1 MALTRKQK
9 KELKRLRGAA
19 SDIWDDQREVL
30 EQASKAVRDA
40 ARHIA
45 EVGREDV
52 APRVVAAGKSA
63 AGAAGEKIKHDV
75 LPAVSTALGSA
86 IAVLDVAKHPQ
97 IREALGKAGKAGTE
111 IGKKVGITPAKSS
124 GPGKYILIGVGV
136 VALAG
141 IAYAAWQTL
150 RADDELWVSD
160 ELEDEEPIE

>member
-9 KELKRLRGAA
+9 KEIERLRGAA

-30 EQASKAVRDA
+30 EQASRVVRDA
-40 ARHIA
+40 TRHLA
-45 EVGREDV
+45 EVGRDEV

-63 AGAAGEKIKHDV
+63 AGAAGDRIKHDV

-86 IAVLDVAKHPQ
+86 IAVLEVAKNPQ
-97 IREALGKAGKAGTE
+97 IREALGKAGKAGSA
-111 IGKKVGITPAKSS
+111 IRAKAPAVPAKSG

-160 ELEDEEPIE
+160 EFEDEPAED

>member
-9 KELKRLRGAA
+9 KELKRLRSAA

-30 EQASKAVRDA
+30 EEASKAIRDA
-40 ARHIA
+40 TRHLA
-45 EVGREDV
+45 EIGREDV
-52 APRVVAAGKSA
+52 APRVVAAGRSA
-63 AGAAGEKIKHDV
+63 ASSASDKLRHDV
-75 LPAVSTALGSA
+75 LPAVSSALGSA
-86 IAVLDVAKHPQ
+86 IAVLDVAKNPQ
-97 IREALGKAGKAGTE
+97 LREALGKAGKAGSAL
-111 IGKKVGITPAKSS
+111 GAKAGLTPAKSS

-160 ELEDEEPIE
+160 ELEDDSAN

>member
-9 KELKRLRGAA
+9 KELTRLRNAA
-19 SDIWDDQREVL
+19 SDVWDDQRDVL
-30 EQASKAVRDA
+30 EQASRVVRDA
-40 ARHIA
+40 TRHLS
-45 EVGREDV
+45 EVGREEV

-63 AGAAGEKIKHDV
+63 AGAAGGKLKHDV
-75 LPAVSTALGSA
+75 LPAVSSALGSA
-86 IAVLDVAKHPQ
+86 IAVLEVAKNPQ
-97 IREALGKAGKAGTE
+97 IREALGKAGKAGSALGAKT
-111 IGKKVGITPAKSS
+111 GLAPARSS

-160 ELEDEEPIE
+160 ELEEEPVD

>member
-30 EQASKAVRDA
+30 EQASKAIRDA
-40 ARHIA
+40 TRHLA

-63 AGAAGEKIKHDV
+63 ASSAGDKLKNDV
-75 LPAVSTALGSA
+75 LPAVTSALGSA
-86 IAVLDVAKHPQ
+86 IAVLEVAKNPQ
-97 IREALGKAGKAGTE
+97 IREALGKAGKAGTAL
-111 IGKKVGITPAKSS
+111 GAKVGITPAKSS

-136 VALAG
+136 VAFAG

-160 ELEDEEPIE
+160 EFDDEPAN